1 MGRLPMTRIR
11 VRGSGAV
18 TGIGDAVRQIRQEVA
33 AEVGRA
39 TIRRVTPRLAQHPAG
54 RMAAQQMSVEAGAGM
69 ATVVSPMGNP
79 GVIPAFRDA
88 QGFSRWGKRFMWW
101 PGARHP
107 VKWVRNYKGLRPLLE
122 AEMSRV
128 DQRDLGDID
137 VTIQ

>member
-1 MGRLPMTRIR
+1 MTRIR
-11 VRGSGAV
+11 VRGSGPV

-39 TIRRVTPRLAQHPAG
+39 TIRRVRPRLQQHPAG
-54 RMAAQQMSVEAGAGM
+54 RMAADQMSVEAGAGM

-79 GVIPAFRDA
+79 GVIPGFRDA
-88 QGFSRWGKRFMWW
+88 QGYSRWGKRFMWW

-107 VKWVRNYKGLRPLLE
+107 VRWVRNYKGLRPLLE

-137 VTIQ
+137 VTIR

>member
-1 MGRLPMTRIR
+1 MTRIR
-11 VRGSGAV
+11 VRSSGPV

-39 TIRRVTPRLAQHPAG
+39 TIRRAAVRLDKHPAG
-54 RMAAQQMSVEAGAGM
+54 RQAANAMSVEAGAGM
-69 ATVVSPMGNP
+69 ATIVSPMGNP
-79 GVIPAFRDA
+79 GVIPAFRDG

-137 VTIQ
+137 VTIR

>member
-1 MGRLPMTRIR
+1 MTRIR
-11 VRGSGAV
+11 VRGSGPV

-39 TIRRVTPRLAQHPAG
+39 TIRRAAKPLSRHPSG
-54 RMAAQQMSVEAGAGM
+54 RQASAAMHVEAGAGM
-69 ATVVSPMGNP
+69 ATIVSPMGNP

-137 VTIQ
+137 VTIR

>member
-1 MGRLPMTRIR
+1 MTRIR
-11 VRGSGAV
+11 VRSSGPV

-39 TIRRVTPRLAQHPAG
+39 TIRRAAKRLDGHPAG
-54 RMAAQQMSVEAGAGM
+54 RLASDAMTVEAGAGQ
-69 ATVVSPMGNP
+69 ATIVSPMGNP
-79 GVIPAFRDA
+79 GVIPAFRDSR
-88 QGFSRWGKRFMWW
+88 GFSRWGKRFMWW

-137 VTIQ
+137 VTIR

>member
-1 MGRLPMTRIR
+1 MTRIR
-11 VRGSGAV
+11 VRGSGTV

-39 TIRRVTPRLAQHPAG
+39 TIRRASARLQEHPSGRLA
-54 RMAAQQMSVEAGAGM
+54 AAAMSVEEGAGQ

-79 GVIPAFRDA
+79 GVIPAYRDA
-88 QGFSRWGKRFMWW
+88 QGYSRWGKRFMWW

-107 VKWVRNYKGLRPLLE
+107 VRWVRNYKGLRPLLE

-137 VTIQ
+137 VTIR

>member
-1 MGRLPMTRIR
+1 MTRIR
-11 VRGSGAV
+11 VRSSGPV

-39 TIRRVTPRLAQHPAG
+39 TIRRAAKPLSRHPSG
-54 RMAAQQMSVEAGAGM
+54 RQASAAMHVEAGAGM
-69 ATVVSPMGNP
+69 ATIVSPMGNP

-137 VTIQ
+137 VTIR